1 MIATVNAGKQYDMQT
16 WHQKFPEFNGD
27 DKLVQSAMDYV
38 ATYNSGKYKTIEEIN
53 AKFPEFFGGGE
64 NPNQQQNASTP
75 YIYPMGEQNGP
86 FAELMTKIKYNGL
99 SEDEAH
105 YLPDNYMLLDDEA
118 RKKAEQEARKAFE
131 AYEKSSFV
139 EREKQLQIP
148 NAWALSMQRSSS
160 YEKIRRGRAK
170 NPDELFNIAL
180 NSWQHTDEGI
190 RRTAQYERDT
200 QEALTAFQKEKQK
213 EFQSD
218 REVRAT
224 IKKAKEGKITKEQA
238 EQQLQSLWESK
249 YGEELNNVLSPLQE
263 AFQNDFYN
271 ANQRVL
277 NDEVNR
283 LAGEELTR
291 DIATTQSK
299 FAALD
304 KKWSD
309 EVYEATGAGK
319 GLGLGAVAYSRM
331 PAKTANSSPKVQ
343 AAKTLTS
350 RAKELQEAA
359 LKGKGFGSAFVNTI
373 TDISTWDFGL
383 TDFNVALGINVL
395 VQKIERD
402 EELDEYDKVELDA
415 ILEYMAAQAMY
426 SGQLG
431 RWYKA
436 GTTTAQAVP
445 FMLEFLMMPIDSIK
459 NATVKAMF
467 KYGLKKYGIKQGA
480 RKAVDL
486 GVSAMGRLAG
496 SMAAAGLMTATFD
509 APKVM
514 AGTIE
519 RTTGTINTPDLLN
532 DGLQYTGRT
541 GQQGLAEAA
550 YNATVDRYIDNLSE
564 MILSDLAPALKLAGM
579 SKIFRRVGGQRALDI
594 VLKLT
599 MDNKVAGALRTMQTG
614 DIFEEF
620 AEEEVGNLLKWW
632 LSTDVSAAEGN
643 TGFDA
648 DSQIDTILG
657 LIPMQA
663 AFGVGKA
670 GAATINFAK
679 GKKMWSDYRSHLTEQ
694 GQQLLGSFMEAKTDE
709 EAKEALSALLHQMK
723 TEDNMD
729 AEMKEDFLHS
739 VLGEYQSKYA
749 EYSAKEDKEE
759 EQTSAEQEEQAEVP
773 ANEEEGQIQDNGTEQ
788 PNEEETTVKEET
800 AEPVQEKARP
810 VTVDIDGVEQQI
822 TFSGSK
828 IVYNA
833 DGSINHDKSGQ
844 IYLQDADGS
853 LIPGSQHEA
862 MLEALDNALRQE
874 KENGEELMKHDELAN
889 EEPVA
894 EAPIEETRTP
904 EQIAADEA
912 AAQEQAEE
920 ARIQEMSAG
929 LEQQL
934 QEKGDK
940 VMDNWNAEEQFVYT
954 MTHSSIEDALADA
967 REALETAKADKNPT
981 RRRKRMQDI
990 QAVIDHYAPQQQ
1002 EESTV
1007 QPLNGTAEGQI
1018 RPIGVGDFGP
1028 IYDQFRGKPQEAIA
1042 FLMEKQDGECLG
1054 ALSHLDIGPI
1064 DLVWGYEGTGDSDG
1078 FGLAKLVKFHPEV
1091 LNDLQ
1096 GILDEMH
1103 VTLKTENRIQLES
1116 ERYKA
1121 GVRLTWNNESKTWLL
1136 TAFEKVE
1143 HEENNA
1149 PGKTT
1154 DTAETAKSGEG
1165 NDTPLPQSIVSGDKG
1180 TTKNPDTQISGE
1192 ENAEKVDLSAEN
1204 VVLMYYNK
1212 GSRYVFCRKEE
1223 DGTMTRLDTG
1233 KPLETTRNGKET
1245 AWREAD
1251 RKVVLI
1257 DGVPYY
1263 MLGSNPNS
1271 TTVNVVPI
1279 EASMPVVTST
1289 GENSSVIAVE
1299 KGALTDE
1306 KGKRVFRNAEDNR
1319 EEQYKTLRREAKTLD
1334 DIADYV
1340 VFDYMK
1346 DGEKKAISLRDLLRM
1361 FSTVDEDMN
1370 RIYIGD
1376 KRYGGEMDRLLS
1388 EMGKDMEERSD
1399 VEEIL
1404 NERISEAAIVW
1415 NTMAEEG
1422 EKVKDKQTL
1431 PKKIRAF
1438 IEVLD
1443 KRGWAEKVDYFAG
1456 RVASEQQPSEKQ
1468 EQKPKV
1474 GKRIATDEDMQT
1486 LADLNYDLRDAERAG
1501 DYAEADRIKQEI
1513 ASLREQIIEYNIG
1526 NTAIDEAAGRRTI
1539 GYLRNAGV
1547 DIEEI
1552 SQDAAEQMMD
1562 DETVE
1567 QLRSSDSAV
1576 YGFTQGDKI
1585 YVISGKLNPNTP
1597 VHEYTHLWARA
1608 FAKANP
1614 KKWSSIVSTLKQT
1627 PTWAEVEADA
1637 NYASIHGNEQAIASE
1652 VLARLT
1658 GEYWGQID
1666 ENGKSKMDET
1676 FEKKALLARVRS
1688 ALRSFWQQVGE
1699 WLGIK
1704 TSARMSDFEGQL
1716 QALVRRPIRD
1726 LIETDF
1732 DKKFQ
1737 KMQEGL
1743 DNGGENVLS
1752 LQSISELTDALEDDI
1767 RQGNKPVVFE
1777 RVPLAAMQEGLRN
1790 ERTLTEALAIVAL
1803 RSRRQHRAYIRD
1815 GQEVTAEEKNSRDG
1829 SNNEMLLDLIQY
1841 AKEKSM
1847 WVEDVVEALDE
1858 KYGFD
1863 NRVENMPD
1871 GEATGESHVWIDKE
1885 NGIVIKAKADYQY
1898 ETIEELLEGMML
1910 NNWLFK
1916 GNRQHI
1922 IGFGI
1927 DRSEGRDA
1935 IRVIYETPYV
1945 EKHESKPL
1953 TQEEKDRYMA
1963 AYGFTKADSPI
1974 TTERKGEKSNYT
1986 NGEFMVADLHN
1997 QNIFWDADG
2006 DVRCIDPIVKWEA
2019 GEHYQVQTPE
2029 QKERDEWNESR
2040 LDEMFDGQ
2048 SEYQIFTEEKQP
2060 AHAEPMSW
2068 LQRKV
2073 NAAAD
2078 QANGI
2083 RVMQQEIERITG
2095 RKITYDKDVRE
2106 ALEHSSSIID
2116 QALKRFE
2123 KGPQRRLDK
2132 AMRNIR
2138 KQIKKSGLWKK
2149 GMSDVYENKGIPVTL
2164 TPSAQDI
2171 LERYLMAKD
2180 NLERIEFGT
2189 EPRMHELAVRLRQ
2202 QMNIDAEG
2210 EMEDADVLSAYV
2222 EQFESQF
2229 NESEITGLWKAI
2241 NECTDF
2247 GLDWLLKGGVI
2258 GKDYYERLKQRR
2270 HYIPERGFAQ
2280 LQTNEELRDEIDNR
2294 KRGNRNGGKPMAT
2307 QAAHGGESMATDVIA
2322 YMLMLNANSVQVS
2335 QENTVKRAMFNLMQE
2350 NLDACQQMGYPV
2362 PQQVWYIR
2370 DGVDEDGN
2378 PRYKASME
2386 QPSEE
2391 MQAQNDAVK
2400 ERIRDLQEDLRMFG
2414 KDNAEMKAHIQSLI
2428 DEAKK
2433 ELLIVQKRD
2442 AGAASVDVAMLAGEE
2457 VPKVVVSVPTE
2468 DGDVAQYI
2476 MQFPA
2481 RHEIANALNGITGT
2495 KWEDKLQKMI
2505 GSNISALYTVYN
2517 PTFFATNL
2525 PRDIQW
2531 VIAKGSAERGM
2542 LYPAFFAAEMARPAT
2557 TILPILEY
2565 VSGVDVDGRTGG
2577 STLSDAFT
2585 TDGTIEHEFYQFL
2598 NGGGNTGYTQMNNI
2612 QKFRKK
2618 VERMTEGP
2626 RPVKATMRF
2635 LFAEVAPAINEFS
2648 ELWTRFAV
2656 YRATKAMLH
2665 SENATIR
2672 RNKPMSEEQIEAE
2685 ALHDAKNF
2693 STNFN
2698 RKGAGGFINFFN
2710 SLSMFSNAAIQGVS
2724 GAIRTFENPK
2734 KAIRGAASIMI
2745 LPAFIGWMCTMLSPD
2760 DDDEGFAIPSFMREN
2775 NLIFMDKRV
2784 PLSQELIPWYR
2795 IGVNYALMQQGRR
2808 TKEQAIENIGMGFA
2822 EHGMPVP
2829 PVIGSALSTGIDWMM
2844 DDDDDYSD
2852 KETRLVS
2859 AMTQLMY
2866 AQYLGNLH
2874 QLEQNKNW
2882 AGSNLRNEF
2891 AQGRPQYLFGQNESE
2906 LFQDLAKLQYRLAGG
2921 DMNVPQNT
2929 KSGSLKKMNE
2939 FEDINPKEI
2948 RAYLSTIVPSGW
2960 VDIATYA
2967 YSGIF
2972 GDEEP
2977 REKDKPVV
2985 NKFLIN
2991 TDRDVFE
2998 YSVAKELKAM
3008 TKAYEEK
3015 KKNLLGVWDGYTPEQ
3030 QDTAAKRV
3038 VAMQKE
3044 TEGMSFE
3051 ERRKY
3056 IEDEITK
3063 NGNDA
3068 LLEMY
3073 LTFGVNL
3080 IEEGWNEPTNKNWKK
3095 LTDAYTK
3102 LSVYSM
3108 GLKQGKSEA
3117 EFIQDLRA
3125 ATGIDF
3131 GENATIDEAR
3141 KVLTAIMLSEQL
3153 RVKGIEHTMPEIQKK
3168 LLNTPWLPATE
3179 RARKAAKKK

>member
-1 MIATVNAGKQYDMQT
+1 MAQITQETLNDMIATVNAGKQYDMQT
-16 WHQKFPEFNGD
+16 WHQKFPEFGGD
-27 DKLVQSAMDYV
+27 DALVQSAMDYV
-38 ATYNSGKYKTIEEIN
+38 ATYNSGKYNTTEELN
-53 AKFPEFFGGGE
+53 AQFPEFFTGGE
-64 NPNQQQNASTP
+64 QSDSFMSFLAGQEPVIPNFWQQTTERV
-75 YIYPMGEQNGP
+75 IGKE
-86 FAELMTKIKYNGL
+86 
-99 SEDEAH
+99 EDIMSDDAKKR
-105 YLPDNYMLLDDEA
+105 LPKGYMVLNDDE
-118 RKKAEQEARKAFE
+118 RRKAEQKAIQE
-131 AYEKSSFV
+131 QLAYDQMSFV
-139 EREKQLQIP
+139 ERESQLP
-148 NAWALSMQRSSS
+148 VLGAMDLMRQRVDSNNR
-160 YEKIRRGRAK
+160 IRRANTK
-170 NPDELFNIAL
+170 TPEELFTVAL
-180 NSWQHTDEGI
+180 ASWQKTNEGI
-190 RRTAQYERDT
+190 HRSAQYERDL
-200 QEALTAFQKEKQK
+200 QEAIAKFQKDKQK
-213 EFQSD
+213 EFSSD
-218 REVRAT
+218 IAVNAIIRNA
-224 IKKAKEGKITKEQA
+224 KAGKITKEQA
-238 EQQLQSLWESK
+238 EQQLQSIWEAK
-249 YGEELNNVLSPLQE
+249 YSEELATLLQPIQE
-263 AFQNDFYN
+263 TFQQDFYN

-277 NDEVNR
+277 DEEVNR

-291 DIATTQSK
+291 DIAKTQSK

-304 KKWSD
+304 KKWSN
-309 EVYEATGAGK
+309 EIYEATGAGK
-319 GLGLGAVAYSRM
+319 GIGLGAIAYSRM

-359 LKGKGFGSAFVNTI
+359 LKNKGFGSAFGSTI

-395 VQKIERD
+395 VRKIERD
-402 EELDEYDKVELDA
+402 EELDDYDKVELDA

-445 FMLEFLMMPIDSIK
+445 FMLEFLLMPIDSIK

-467 KYGLKKYGIKQGA
+467 KYGLKKYGIKQGT

-486 GVSAMGRLAG
+486 GISAMGRFAG
-496 SMAAAGLMTATFD
+496 SMAAAGLMTVTFD
-509 APKVM
+509 TPKVM

-519 RTTGTINTPDLLN
+519 RTTGTVNAPDLLN

-550 YNATVDRYIDNLSE
+550 YNATVDKYIENLSE

-579 SKIFRRVGGQRALDI
+579 SKIFRRVGGQKALDI
-594 VLKLT
+594 VRKLT

-709 EAKEALSALLHQMK
+709 EAKEALSALLHQMR

-749 EYSAKEDKEE
+749 EYSAEEEKEE
-759 EQTSAEQEEQAEVP
+759 GQASAEQEEQAEVP
-773 ANEEEGQIQDNGTEQ
+773 ANEEEGQIQDNGTEH
-788 PNEEETTVKEET
+788 PTEEETTVEVET

-810 VTVDIDGVEQQI
+810 VTVVIDGVEQQI

-844 IYLQDADGS
+844 IYLQDADGH
-853 LIPGSQHEA
+853 LVPGSQQEE
-862 MLEALDNALRQE
+862 MSEALDAALRQE
-874 KENGEELMKHDELAN
+874 KQNGDELLKN
-889 EEPVA
+889 DM
-894 EAPIEETRTP
+894 PIEEVAEETPATEEAPVTEESSATEQSAYPLLEDGTPDFAQMTP
-904 EQIAADEA
+904 EQQVAYAMETGGEEA
-912 AAQEQAEE
+912 AAETIQTAIEELTSEMESVGKKKGLVPAQRVAEKNRIRQEIAAWQ
-920 ARIQEMSAG
+920 
-929 LEQQL
+929 
-934 QEKGDK
+934 
-940 VMDNWNAEEQFVYT
+940 
-954 MTHSSIEDALADA
+954 ALAQPQ
-967 REALETAKADKNPT
+967 ES
-981 RRRKRMQDI
+981 
-990 QAVIDHYAPQQQ
+990 APAQ
-1002 EESTV
+1002 TD
-1007 QPLNGTAEGQI
+1007 I
-1018 RPIGVGDFGP
+1018 RPVGISDFGP

-1042 FLMEKQDGECLG
+1042 FLMERQDGECIG
-1054 ALSHLDIGPI
+1054 ALSHPEIGPI
-1064 DLVWGYEGTGDSDG
+1064 DLVWGVEGTGGSDG
-1078 FGLAKLVKFHPEV
+1078 FGLSKLVKFHPEV
-1091 LNDLQ
+1091 LDNLQ

-1103 VTLKTENRIQLES
+1103 VTLRSENRIQLES
-1116 ERYKA
+1116 ERYRA

-1136 TAFEKVE
+1136 TAFEK
-1143 HEENNA
+1143 EEYKENSA
-1149 PGKTT
+1149 LDKTT
-1154 DTAETAKSGEG
+1154 DTDETANGGEG
-1165 NDTPLPQSIVSGDKG
+1165 SDTALPQNTISGDKG

-1223 DGTMTRLDTG
+1223 DGTMIRLDTG

-1271 TTVNVVPI
+1271 TTVNVVPV
-1279 EASMPVVTST
+1279 EASMPVITST

-1306 KGKRVFRNAEDNR
+1306 KGKRIFRNAEDNR

-1346 DGEKKAISLRDLLRM
+1346 DGEKKAITLRDLLRM

-1415 NTMAEEG
+1415 NTMAEDG

-1443 KRGWAEKVDYFAG
+1443 KRGWAEKADYFAG
-1456 RVASEQQPSEKQ
+1456 RVASEQQPSEEQ

-1474 GKRIATDEDMQT
+1474 SKRIATDEDMQT

-1567 QLRSSDSAV
+1567 QLRSSDSTV

-1614 KKWSSIVSTLKQT
+1614 KKWSSIVNTLKQT

-1676 FEKKALLARVRS
+1676 FEKKALLVRVRS

-1704 TSARMSDFEGQL
+1704 TSARISDFEGQL

-1841 AKEKSM
+1841 AKEKGM
-1847 WVEDVVEALDE
+1847 WVEDVVETLDE

-1885 NGIVIKAKADYQY
+1885 NGVVIKAKADYQY

-2171 LERYLMAKD
+2171 LERYMMAKD

-2229 NESEITGLWKAI
+2229 KESEIAGLWKAI

-2428 DEAKK
+2428 DETKK

-2525 PRDIQW
+2525 PRDIEW
-2531 VIAKGSAERGM
+2531 IIAKGSAERGM
-2542 LYPAFFAAEMARPAT
+2542 LYPAFFAAQMARPAT

-2760 DDDEGFAIPSFMREN
+2760 DDDEGFVIPSFMREN

-2829 PVIGSALSTGIDWMM
+2829 PVIGSALSTGIDWIM

-2977 REKDKPVV
+2977 RGKDKPIV

-2998 YSVAKELKAM
+2998 YSVTKELKAM
-3008 TKAYEEK
+3008 IKAYDEK
-3015 KKNLLGVWDGYTPEQ
+3015 MKSLENIYKGYTGEQ
-3030 QDTAAKRV
+3030 LSAADRRLGEV
-3038 VAMQKE
+3038 LEA
-3044 TEGMSFE
+3044 TYGMSYE
-3051 ERRKY
+3051 ECRRY
-3056 IEDEITK
+3056 IEEEISK

-3068 LLEMY
+3068 ALEAY

-3080 IEEGWNEPTNKNWKK
+3080 AEKDWNNKVNANWRA

-3102 LSVYSM
+3102 LSIYSK
-3108 GLKQGKSEA
+3108 GIKQGKSER
-3117 EFIQDLRA
+3117 EFIRGIEA
-3125 ATGIDF
+3125 ETGIKLD
-3131 GENATIDEAR
+3131 EHTSLNEAR
-3141 KVLTAIMLSEQL
+3141 KILTAMMLSEIM
-3153 RVKGIEHTMPEIQKK
+3153 RVKGIEHTIPDVQKWM
-3168 LLNTPWLPATE
+3168 LDQPWLPATE
-3179 RARKAAKKK
+3179 RARKSVKK